1 MASDAQLL
9 ARLRANDDTALA
21 ELYDQFAPAI
31 YAYCYRRVGERHMAE
46 DLTSDVFV
54 RALAAIQKGRFAQ
67 TSLPAWLYR
76 IAHNLVVDHYR
87 RANPDIVPLEEWA
100 PAPDNVPEAV
110 RRRQQQEWLGNAMQQ
125 LTDEQQQTLALRF
138 GQGYSAIE
146 TARLMGK
153 TEEAIRALQHRALAA
168 LRRIMGEGKSD

>member
-1 MASDAQLL
+1 MVADAQLL

-31 YAYCYRRVGERHMAE
+31 YTYCYRRVGERHLAE

-54 RALAAIQKGRFAQ
+54 RALAAIQKDRFAQ
-67 TSLPAWLYR
+67 SSLPAWLYR

-100 PAPDNVPEAV
+100 PAPDNVPEAA
-110 RRRQQQEWLGNAMQQ
+110 RRKQQQEWLGNAIQQ

-138 GQGYSAIE
+138 GQGYTASE
-146 TARLMGK
+146 TAKLMGK
-153 TEEAIRALQHRALAA
+153 SEKAIRALQHRALAA

>member
-1 MASDAQLL
+1 MAADAQLL

-31 YAYCYRRVGERHMAE
+31 YTYCYRRVGERHLAE

-54 RALAAIQKGRFAQ
+54 RALASIQKGRFAH

-100 PAPDNVPEAV
+100 PAPDNVPEAA
-110 RRRQQQEWLGNAMQQ
+110 RQRRQQESLGNAMQQ

-138 GQGYSAIE
+138 GQGYTASEA
-146 TARLMGK
+146 ARLMGK
-153 TEEAIRALQHRALAA
+153 TEEAIRASQHRALAA
-168 LRRIMGEGKSD
+168 LRRMMGEGKSD